1 MEPNSTEPTGPKQ
14 PKQPTPT
21 PSAGTGAPEQKRK
34 QPSHGVLLFWT
45 FVVGIVVFLLGL
57 AFLIYSG
64 TPIFAIPLVVSVPVI
79 AAVAFRNMWD

>member
-1 MEPNSTEPTGPKQ
+1 
-14 PKQPTPT
+14 
-21 PSAGTGAPEQKRK
+21 
-34 QPSHGVLLFWT
+34 LFWT

>member
-1 MEPNSTEPTGPKQ
+1 MEPNSTESTES
-14 PKQPTPT
+14 KQPTPPAAAAT
-21 PSAGTGAPEQKRK
+21 RAPEQKRK

>member
-1 MEPNSTEPTGPKQ
+1 MEPDSTEPTESKE
-14 PKQPTPT
+14 PTPLV
-21 PSAGTGAPEQKRK
+21 GAPTQKRK

>member
-1 MEPNSTEPTGPKQ
+1 MEPNSTESTES
-14 PKQPTPT
+14 KQPTP
-21 PSAGTGAPEQKRK
+21 SAATRAQEQKRK

>member
-1 MEPNSTEPTGPKQ
+1 MEPNSTEPTGSKPG
-14 PKQPTPT
+14 PT
-21 PSAGTGAPEQKRK
+21 PSAGTAAPEHKRR
-34 QPSHGVLLFWT
+34 QPSQGVLLFWT

>member
-1 MEPNSTEPTGPKQ
+1 MEPNSTESNESKQ
-14 PKQPTPT
+14 PM
-21 PSAGTGAPEQKRK
+21 PSAGKAAAGAPEQKRK